1 MQTNA
6 FAWQSWPLKMAHH
19 TQVPGLSAAAAPLAS
34 PPEVP
39 QASQPRL
46 PGQRLQ
52 VVVSYPPQRS
62 CAFPGNPRF
71 EMEGVKNKVRR
82 LRYINICICYP
93 EAPKRFPFNMLTCG
107 IRTLMSR
114 DLE

>member
-1 MQTNA
+1 
-6 FAWQSWPLKMAHH
+6 
-19 TQVPGLSAAAAPLAS
+19 
-34 PPEVP
+34 
-39 QASQPRL
+39 
-46 PGQRLQ
+46 
-52 VVVSYPPQRS
+52 
-62 CAFPGNPRF
+62 
-71 EMEGVKNKVRR
+71 MEGVKNKVRR